1 MGQISWK
8 KAEET
13 HGTEI
18 WMNNKISP
26 RQRAQAG

>member
-13 HGTEI
+13 HGTE
-18 WMNNKISP
+18 MNNKISP
-26 RQRAQAG
+26 NQRVHAG